1 MNRIIPTLN
10 IENVPTQADF
20 VATLAANPWVAQYDC
35 PDCPAIELLQFRT
48 AFSYLSLCRQRQTI
62 YYGRSCY
69 SLKHDCED
77 ATGHYVSERAY
88 IAAAILAG
96 FTTKVRGPCCFL
108 NLRDDTWE
116 HERIE
121 MLKLARKD
129 T

>member
-1 MNRIIPTLN
+1 VNKVTLN

-20 VATLAANPWVAQYDC
+20 ASTLAAHSWVAQFDC

-48 AFSYLSLCRQRQTI
+48 AFSYLSLSRQRQTI
-62 YYGRSCY
+62 NYRRSCY

-88 IAAAILAG
+88 ILAAIMAG
-96 FTTKVRGPCCFL
+96 FTAKVRGPCCFL
-108 NLRDDTWE
+108 NLRDDARE

-121 MLKLARKD
+121 MLSRARKD